1 MTLGLLGVSA
11 GSLSGVVGGM
21 GTWMNMQFL
30 ALFGLLLSVV
40 ILLGFTYLSVRKF
53 RRHMPGE
60 AFKRL
65 YKQRLLRS
73 ASWAVGTYLISFILI
88 VPIIDLIL
96 HNLHVKG
103 F

>member
-1 MTLGLLGVSA
+1 
-11 GSLSGVVGGM
+11 
-21 GTWMNMQFL
+21 
-30 ALFGLLLSVV
+30 
-40 ILLGFTYLSVRKF
+40 
-53 RRHMPGE
+53 MPGE

-88 VPIIDLIL
+88 VPIIDLVL